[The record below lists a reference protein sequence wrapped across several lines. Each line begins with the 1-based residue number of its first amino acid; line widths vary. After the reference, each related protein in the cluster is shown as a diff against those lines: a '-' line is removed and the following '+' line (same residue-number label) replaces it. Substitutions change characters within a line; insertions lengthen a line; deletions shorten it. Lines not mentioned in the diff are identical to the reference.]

1 MKKNGWKLLMI
12 LVVISL
18 LITNC
23 ATLQDSA
30 SMSDVSQ
37 QTITISGAWALYP
50 MMVRWAEEFHNK
62 YPEVEF
68 DISAGGAGKGMA
80 DALAGAVDIGM
91 VSREI
96 FPEEIEKG
104 AFWIS
109 VTTDAVF
116 ITVNSLNP
124 VLEELRSQGMSQ
136 EVLHGIYISGEITT
150 WGEVVGN
157 PDIQDPVHVY
167 TRSDAA
173 GAPATFAEYLG
184 MKQEDLLGIGV
195 YGDPGVLDAVIK
207 DPYGIGFNNLNYAF
221 DGSTG
226 RAVQGAFIVP
236 LDVNANG
243 ELDPDEWFESKGQ
256 AVRAVT
262 EGFYPAPPARDLNL
276 VTLGK
281 PSGRIQEFIEWIL
294 TDGQDYVNEVGY
306 ISLSGEQLNRELDKI
321 K

>member
-1 MKKNGWKLLMI
+1 MKNKGWRMLMI
-12 LVVISL
+12 LVVLSL
-18 LITNC
+18 LATEC
-23 ATLQDSA
+23 ASSQDSEGMGA
-30 SMSDVSQ
+30 VSQ
-37 QTITISGAWALYP
+37 KTITISGAWALYP
-50 MMVRWAEEFHNK
+50 MMVRWAEEFHQQ

-68 DISAGGAGKGMA
+68 DISAGGAGKGMS
-80 DALAGAVDIGM
+80 DTLAGAVDIGM

-96 FPEEIEKG
+96 YPEEIEKG

-116 ITVNSLNP
+116 VTVNSLNP
-124 VLEELRSQGMSQ
+124 VVDELRSQGISQ
-136 EVLHGIYISGEITT
+136 ENLFDIYITGEITT
-150 WGEVVGN
+150 WGQVVGRQEV
-157 PDIQDPVHVY
+157 QDPVHVY

-184 MKQEDLLGIGV
+184 KKQEDLRGIGV

-207 DPYGIGFNNLNYAF
+207 DPFGIGFNNLNYAF
-221 DGSTG
+221 DAATG
-226 RAVQGAFIVP
+226 KAVQGAFIVP

-243 ELDPDEWFESKGQ
+243 QIEPEEWFESKEQ
-256 AVRAVT
+256 AVRAVA

-281 PSGRIQEFIEWIL
+281 PSGRIREFIEWIL
-294 TDGQDYVNEVGY
+294 TTGQSYIDEVGY
-306 ISLSGEQLNRELDKI
+306 IGLNREQLQKELNKI

>member
-18 LITNC
+18 LIANC

-136 EVLHGIYISGEITT
+136 EVLYGIYITGEITT
-150 WGEVVGN
+150 WGQVVGDL
-157 PDIQDPVHVY
+157 DIQDPVHVY

-184 MKQEDLLGIGV
+184 KKQEDLLGIGV

-236 LDVNANG
+236 LDVNANRQI
-243 ELDPDEWFESKGQ
+243 DPEEWFESKGQ

-281 PSGRIQEFIEWIL
+281 PSGRVQEFIEWIL
-294 TDGQDYVNEVGY
+294 TDGQGYVNEVGY

>member
-1 MKKNGWKLLMI
+1 MKSKGWRMLMI
-12 LVVISL
+12 LVVLSL
-18 LITNC
+18 LATEC
-23 ATLQDSA
+23 ASSQDSEGMGA
-30 SMSDVSQ
+30 VSQ
-37 QTITISGAWALYP
+37 KTITISGAWALYP
-50 MMVRWAEEFHNK
+50 MMVRWAEEFHQQ

-68 DISAGGAGKGMA
+68 DISAGGAGKGMS
-80 DALAGAVDIGM
+80 DTLAGAVDIGM

-96 FPEEIEKG
+96 YPEEIEKG

-116 ITVNSLNP
+116 VTVNSLNP
-124 VLEELRSQGMSQ
+124 VVDELRSQGISQ
-136 EVLHGIYISGEITT
+136 ENLFDIYITGEITT
-150 WGEVVGN
+150 WGQVVGRQEV
-157 PDIQDPVHVY
+157 QDPVHVY

-184 MKQEDLLGIGV
+184 KKQEDLRGIGV

-207 DPYGIGFNNLNYAF
+207 DPFGIGFNNLNYAF
-221 DGSTG
+221 DAATG
-226 RAVQGAFIVP
+226 KAVQGAFIVP

-243 ELDPDEWFESKGQ
+243 QIEPEEWFESKEQ
-256 AVRAVT
+256 AVRAVA

-281 PSGRIQEFIEWIL
+281 PSGRIREFIEWIL
-294 TDGQDYVNEVGY
+294 TTGQSYIDEVGY
-306 ISLSGEQLNRELDKI
+306 IGLNREQLQKELNKI

>member
-1 MKKNGWKLLMI
+1 MKKNAWELLMI
-12 LVVISL
+12 LIVISFL
-18 LITNC
+18 AANC
-23 ATLQDSA
+23 ATSQDSA

-50 MMVRWAEEFHNK
+50 MMVRWAEEFHIK
-62 YPEVEF
+62 YPQVEF

-96 FPEEIEKG
+96 YPEEIEKG

-124 VLEELRSQGMSQ
+124 VLEELRSRGISQ
-136 EVLHGIYISGEITT
+136 EVLYGIYITGEITT
-150 WGEVVGN
+150 WGQVVGN

-184 MKQEDLLGIGV
+184 EKQEDLLGIGV

-236 LDVNANG
+236 LDVNAN
-243 ELDPDEWFESKGQ
+243 EEIDPDEWFESKGQ

-281 PSGRIQEFIEWIL
+281 PSGRVQEFIEWIL

-321 K
+321 E

>member
-50 MMVRWAEEFHNK
+50 MMVRWAEEFHVI